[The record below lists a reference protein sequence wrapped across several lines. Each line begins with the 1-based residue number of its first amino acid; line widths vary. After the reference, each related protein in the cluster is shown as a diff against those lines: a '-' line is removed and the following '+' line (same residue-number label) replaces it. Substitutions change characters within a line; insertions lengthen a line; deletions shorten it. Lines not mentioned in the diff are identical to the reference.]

1 MGMKKKILSALLE
14 LRRQVHMGNYP
25 CTGICNFV
33 DTFVDTFVD
42 NFTDYYEHQDYCH
55 YCLSQAIR
63 QWPKFSGD
71 RTYPV
76 PCGDMRPECAYDVY
90 SCGVLRGRWMWESAE
105 YGMVRR
111 ELLDFLIEHFEK
123 QVAAEAVD
131 WTLQCR

>member
-1 MGMKKKILSALLE
+1 MNKKILSALLE

-33 DTFVDTFVD
+33 DS
-42 NFTDYYEHQDYCH
+42 FTDYYEHQDYCH

-90 SCGVLRGRWMWESAE
+90 SWGVRRGRWMWESGE

-111 ELLDFLIEHFEK
+111 ELLDFLITYFEGE
-123 QVAAEAVD
+123 VNASS
-131 WTLQCR
+131 